1 MNIVKNLFIQRSF
14 LNLWDKLST
23 IDCGLSTTRI
33 ITFLAGFCFTLSI
46 HAQDFS
52 RNNWYFTG
60 NDQALIFGK
69 EVDGEAILNPGKS
82 PQRNTGEKVT
92 VTDPTSGELIFY
104 TDGINIYDGTHRIMA
119 NGAGI
124 LTDSEGTGTKGTSIQ
139 VLSASPV
146 PGNKNLFYLFY
157 KNKEGEIL
165 YKMVDKSKPGNRSTG
180 PPAGSVVQKNTSTGI
195 TARGNGMI
203 TLGAKDGTRFW
214 LITQHAK
221 TGLFEIHK
229 IPENGG
235 TFEGVGN
242 LNLTTR
248 VETLHLSYHQTTGR
262 IAIVPSNNANIQI
275 VQFSE
280 SGPTLTFSRMIPN
293 TFVPGETFGGAAGWS
308 FSGNYLYFSRNSDEN
323 GNLYRFNIENAKD
336 KPSVETVLPEPTGKS
351 LSLLLAPDSTLYHI
365 YRGKPGGNHSLAR
378 INQPDE
384 AIKEIEY
391 EKEPFEGL
399 DVKSAYF
406 SQFAPRAK
414 PEITVTIAAQSGDFC
429 KKNPIQFFARIHPS
443 AALPTEYS
451 WDFGPLG
458 KSEQLAPIMTFE
470 KAGSVTARLTVTIN
484 GEKITSNALRKQVKD
499 NDIQVSLKDTTICK
513 GEELELD
520 ATPKKGTG
528 GKGGGSGGGIGI
540 GGGGSGSGGGSYQ
553 YLWNTG
559 EKTAK
564 ITVSESG
571 NYWVVVTPSKGCPV
585 YASARVKVYGDKSTT
600 ANIWYFGKGAG
611 IDFNEEK
618 DKDPPPRS
626 IAKPHSMDAPEGTST
641 ISDANGDVL
650 FYAHG
655 DSVWNRENKP
665 MPNGTEIGGEVGATQ
680 SVTIIP
686 IPDDKTRYYLFTT
699 QEVYGSNTFELK
711 YSMVD
716 MKGDK
721 GLGDL
726 VLKDTVLFARST
738 EKLAAFKGGEGF
750 WLLAH
755 EYGSNSFRTYPVTK
769 DGIGAPVI
777 SSAGAIHSF
786 NDALSGQAGMK
797 FSADGKRVA
806 VALIE
811 GGNDYVELFAFDPET
826 GEVTEFEYRI
836 DLNEGGTGSD
846 EVYDVHFSPG
856 GGKLFATLNNRNG
869 STPGGR
875 ILEYRV
881 DSRSTAATR
890 LKSRADIA
898 ESAKLSVNFGQIQT
912 GPNGQLYVSVE
923 TPENPEGSKFISAIA
938 ANEDTLK
945 NSTLN
950 PKAVELKVGNSRL
963 GLPNFV
969 QNNANPQEKPSMNA
983 EKVACTGKKIK
994 LTSKGT
1000 SKIDKFLWSI
1010 TNRATRKTIFTAAK
1024 KDTSFTFPKGKGGI
1038 YNISVNISNRCGF
1051 DTTLVQKME
1060 VLDAP
1065 ARPSVPKALSLCE
1078 GKKTPLDAIKGKP
1091 DDPGLRFKWIN
1102 SQGAVVSTSRNY
1114 TVEKPEIYTITITNI
1129 AGCSSSAKIFAGPP
1143 FEIKLPDARTICQGS
1158 ELTLDPGVTASN
1170 YQWTVLDKDN
1180 EVVEKLKNKRRAT
1193 VNTEVPGVFRYVVA
1207 IEDPISPGCFV
1218 NDTTTVTIG
1227 SLPQAELGTIGS
1239 PSACGNPDGF
1249 FDFSISTKG
1258 NYTYEVTGSSSG
1270 AVKKATISGPTTK
1283 PIAISRLKPDIYRVK
1298 LTDNSSGCVHTLK
1311 NIEVQDDA
1319 AGFTISKSSPAD
1331 AACSSTTG
1339 AIKVTLDKNVF
1350 PLNYTLTNTTTGDKK
1365 SGRKEAAD
1373 PGTSFGFEIKELTAG
1388 TYDLEVISAG
1398 CTRNKSGIVIKN
1410 PKPVIINTEPFVE
1423 KCGTLTP
1430 LSATSTAAGAN
1441 FSWHGPDGFSETGSS
1456 VSARESGVYTVTAK
1470 AAGSCPTSQKVV
1482 VEMSIQPLVKINSSG
1497 KRCNGAVTLTAEVTN
1512 PQRGTRYI
1520 YNWSNGARTQS
1531 ITVNKSATYE
1541 VTARI
1546 STNLGCHGKAD
1557 KKVSIPVPIQA
1568 IVSSTPAC
1576 DNDTP
1581 VTLSVEV
1588 LSGNPTNFVWTKAG
1602 KNVGTG
1608 KSIEVTEEGT
1618 YNVKI
1623 SDGACSIEKGV
1634 EVKKLPV
1641 PKGLLP
1647 EVAFYC
1653 PTRTSNPVL
1662 LAGRG
1667 FATYQWTRDGKPFGK
1682 PFEDEVQKL
1691 KVTGPGQ
1698 YVVTMTTATGCIRKD
1713 EVKVIESC
1721 DPRVVAPNAMRPS
1734 AAAPN
1739 NTFRVFPNDFVANF
1753 EIFIYSRWG
1762 ELIFHSNSVE
1772 FQWDGT
1778 VNGQLVPGGTYPY
1791 VIRFTSRFEPQRGT
1805 FEQKGAVRVLR

>member
-1 MNIVKNLFIQRSF
+1 MLAPRPGVADQAIDHRP
-14 LNLWDKLST
+14 ST
-23 IDCGLSTTRI
+23 IDHRPWTTRI
-33 ITFLAGFCFTLSI
+33 ITFLAGFCFTLTI
-46 HAQDFS
+46 QAQDFS

-69 EVDGEAILNPGKS
+69 EVEGKAILSPGKS
-82 PQRNTGEKVT
+82 PQRNSGEKVT

-104 TDGINIYDGTHRIMA
+104 TDGINLYDGTHRIMTS
-119 NGAGI
+119 GTGI
-124 LTDSEGTGTKGTSIQ
+124 LTEDTGIQ

-146 PGNKNLFYLFY
+146 PGNKNLFYLFH
-157 KNKEGEIL
+157 KNEEGEIL
-165 YKMVDKSKPGNRSTG
+165 YTLVDKSKPGNRSTG
-180 PPAGSVVQKNTSTGI
+180 PPAGSVVQKNASTGI

-203 TLGAKDGTRFW
+203 TIGAKDGSRFW
-214 LITQHAK
+214 LVSQNAK

-229 IPENGG
+229 IPESGG

-248 VETLHLSYHQTTGR
+248 VETLHLSYHQATGL
-262 IAIVPSNNANIQI
+262 IAIIPSNNANIQI

-293 TFVPGETFGGAAGWS
+293 SFVPGETFGGAAGCS
-308 FSGNYLYFSRNSDEN
+308 FSGDYLYFSRNSDKK
-323 GNLYRFNIENAKD
+323 GNLYRFNIEKAKD
-336 KPSVETVLPEPTGKS
+336 NPSVETVLPEPTGKS

-365 YRGKPGGNHSLAR
+365 YRDKPGGNHSLAR

-384 AIKEIEY
+384 AIKSIEY
-391 EKEPFEGL
+391 EKELFEEL

-429 KKNPIQFFARIHPS
+429 KKNPIQFFARIHPPTV
-443 AALPTEYS
+443 LPTEYS

-470 KAGSVTARLTVTIN
+470 KAGPVTARLTVTIN
-484 GEKITSNALRKQVKD
+484 GEKITSNALRKQIKD

-520 ATPKKGTG
+520 ATPKK

-626 IAKPHSMDAPEGTST
+626 IAKPHPMDAPEGTST

-655 DSVWNRENKP
+655 DIVWNRENKP

-721 GLGDL
+721 GLGDV
-726 VLKDTVLFARST
+726 VLKDTVLFTRST
-738 EKLAAFKGGEGF
+738 EKLAAFKGGKGF

-769 DGIGAPVI
+769 DGIGVPVI

-811 GGNDYVELFAFDPET
+811 GGNDYVELFEFDPET

-912 GPNGQLYVSVE
+912 GPNGQLYVAVE
-923 TPENPEGSKFISAIA
+923 TPGNAEGSKFISAIA

-950 PKAVELKVGNSRL
+950 PKAVELKAGNSRL

-969 QNNANPQEKPSMNA
+969 QNNANPQEKPSMNV

-1000 SKIDKFLWSI
+1000 SEIDEFLWSI

-1024 KDTSFTFPKGKGGI
+1024 KDTSFTFPKGKGGL

-1065 ARPSVPKALSLCE
+1065 ARPSVPKALSICE
-1078 GKKTPLDAIKGKP
+1078 GKKTALDAIKGKP
-1091 DDPGLRFKWIN
+1091 DDPGLRFQWTN

-1114 TVEKPEIYTITITNI
+1114 TIEKPEIYTVTITNI
-1129 AGCSSSAKIFAGPP
+1129 AGCNSSAKIFAGPP

-1180 EVVEKLKNKRRAT
+1180 KVVEKLKNKRRAA
-1193 VNTEVPGVFRYVVA
+1193 VNTEALGVFRYVVA
-1207 IEDPISPGCFV
+1207 VEDPISPGCFV
-1218 NDTTTVTIG
+1218 NDTTTVTI
-1227 SLPQAELGTIGS
+1227 SALPQAKLGSTKS

-1258 NYTYEVTGSSSG
+1258 SYTYEVTGSSSG
-1270 AVKKATISGPTTK
+1270 AVKKAEVSGPTTK
-1283 PIAISRLKPDIYRVK
+1283 PVAISGLKPGIYRVK

-1319 AGFTISKSSPAD
+1319 AGFTISKASPAD

-1350 PLNYTLTNTTTGDKK
+1350 PVNYTLTNRTTMDKK
-1365 SGRKEAAD
+1365 IGKKEAAIT
-1373 PGTSFGFEIKELTAG
+1373 GTSFDFELKELPAG

-1398 CTRNKSGIVIKN
+1398 CMQNKSGIVIKN
-1410 PKPVIINTEPFVE
+1410 PKPVTIKTEPFVE
-1423 KCGTLTP
+1423 KCGTTTP
-1430 LSATSTAAGAN
+1430 LLATSTAAGAT
-1441 FSWHGPDGFSETGSS
+1441 FSWKGPDGFSATGAS
-1456 VSARESGVYTVTAK
+1456 VSAPESGVYTVK
-1470 AAGSCPTSQKVV
+1470 AEATGSCPASQKVV

-1497 KRCNGAVTLTAEVTN
+1497 KGCNGAVTLTAEVTN
-1512 PQRGTRYI
+1512 PQPGTRYI
-1520 YNWSNGARTQS
+1520 YNWSNGANTKS
-1531 ITVNKSATYE
+1531 ITVNKSDTYE

-1546 STNLGCHGKAD
+1546 STNLDCHGKAD
-1557 KKVSIPVPIQA
+1557 KKVSIPVPIRA

-1576 DNDTP
+1576 DNDSP

-1602 KNVGTG
+1602 KNVGSG

-1618 YNVKI
+1618 YRVKI
-1623 SDGACSIEKGV
+1623 SDGACFIQKSTEI
-1634 EVKKLPV
+1634 KKQAV

-1653 PTRTSNPVL
+1653 PNRTNNPVL

-1667 FATYQWTRDGKPFGK
+1667 FATYQWTRDGQPFGK

-1698 YVVTMTTATGCIRKD
+1698 YEVTMTTATGCVRKD

-1734 AAAPN
+1734 SAAPN

-1762 ELIFHSNSVE
+1762 ELIFYSNSVE

-1778 VNGQLVPGGTYPY
+1778 VNGQLVQGGTYPY